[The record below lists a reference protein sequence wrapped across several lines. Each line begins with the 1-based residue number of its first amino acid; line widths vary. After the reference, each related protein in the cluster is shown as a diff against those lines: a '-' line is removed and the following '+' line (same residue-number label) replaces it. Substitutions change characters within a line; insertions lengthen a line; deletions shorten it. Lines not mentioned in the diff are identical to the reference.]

1 MTVIFIECALHGSQL
16 LQALQSFLVFESFL
30 VAASDLPTSRGKQK
44 KNPNISVEDMSVVQA
59 TATHHKLWVCKIL
72 A

>member
-30 VAASDLPTSRGKQK
+30 IAASDLPTSRGKQK
-44 KNPNISVEDMSVVQA
+44 KPTTSVEDMSVVQA